1 MVIENVKSVEKLTF
15 RKCARFNDIC
25 ISHLV
30 ENCSEC
36 VKSLK
41 IISCGDVSL
50 EGLKNI
56 TKFRYVIHF
65 VDINA
70 KDASQLHT
78 ANLADNV
85 VCVQVHT
92 LSDKHGMNDLGCY
105 ASFD

>member
-1 MVIENVKSVEKLTF
+1 MTSVEKLTF
-15 RKCARFNDIC
+15 RKCARFDDIC

-36 VKSLK
+36 VRSLK

-56 TKFRYVIHF
+56 TKFRYAIHF
-65 VDINA
+65 PDINS

-78 ANLADNV
+78 SNLADNV
-85 VCVQVHT
+85 VC
-92 LSDKHGMNDLGCY
+92 
-105 ASFD
+105 ASAYSVG